1 MCPVP
6 WPNPLSLGKSDVSSL
21 LHGKT
26 VSAFFFSKHY
36 LSADFM
42 PGNLV
47 GTGNKEIN
55 KTQGLLSRASK
66 VVMEKGPMGL
76 SAMEQDILD
85 QLEEKSFTRPWQSA
99 LPTAL

>member
-1 MCPVP
+1 M
-6 WPNPLSLGKSDVSSL
+6 SQASFMGKL
-21 LHGKT
+21 CLH
-26 VSAFFFSKHY
+26 FFFPNKHY
-36 LSADFM
+36 LSADFV

-66 VVMEKGPMGL
+66 VVMEKGPLGL

-85 QLEEKSFTRPWQSA
+85 LLEEKSFTRPQQSA